1 MMKTIQL
8 TIDEALLAEVDDV
21 VHELQSN
28 RSAIMRDAL
37 QLALQQ
43 LRIRR
48 LESQHMH
55 GYQRQL
61 AHPDDFATW
70 EAEQVWGQL

>member
-1 MMKTIQL
+1 MMKTIQM
-8 TIDEALLAEVDDV
+8 TIDEELLAEVDDV

-28 RSAIMRDAL
+28 RSAFMRDAL

-48 LESQHMH
+48 LESQHRR
-55 GYQRQL
+55 GYQQQ
-61 AHPDDFATW
+61 PMQTDDFAEW
-70 EAEQVWGQL
+70 EAEQVWGEQ